1 MKKAGIVI
9 AAILCIGVICGGFYY
24 VARHNNSSTDQTEV
38 TEVQKVIAKDLE
50 TNYPET
56 PREVIKFYNR
66 ILKCYY
72 SEDYKDDE
80 LDQLCDQAL
89 ALFDEDL
96 KENNPKD
103 TYKAMVQ
110 GEVEQYK
117 QDSKTIA
124 QYNVCD
130 SDDVLY
136 KTDNG
141 DSLAYVSASYFI
153 KESGSYNKTYQTYV
167 LRKDADDKWKILVY
181 YQTKGPNSTE
191 EEDD

>member
-24 VARHNNSSTDQTEV
+24 VSRHNSPSTDQTKL
-38 TEVQKVIAKDLE
+38 TEVQKVITKNLE
-50 TNYPET
+50 TDYPET
-56 PREVIKFYNR
+56 PREVVKFYNR

-80 LDQLCDQAL
+80 LDELCDQAL

-110 GEVEQYK
+110 GDVEQYK

-167 LRKDADDKWKILVY
+167 LRKDADGKWKILVY
-181 YQTKGPNSTE
+181 YQTKGPNGTE
-191 EEDD
+191 EENG

>member
-1 MKKAGIVI
+1 MKKTGIVV

-24 VARHNNSSTDQTEV
+24 MARHNSPSTEQTKL
-38 TEVQKVIAKDLE
+38 TEVQKVISKNLE
-50 TNYPET
+50 TDYPET
-56 PREVIKFYNR
+56 PREVVKFYNR

-72 SEDYKDDE
+72 SEQYKDDE
-80 LDQLCDQAL
+80 LDELCDQAL
-89 ALFDEDL
+89 TLFDEDL

-110 GEVEQYK
+110 GDVEQYK
-117 QDSKTIA
+117 KDSKTIA

-167 LRKDADDKWKILVY
+167 MRKDSDGKWKILVY

-191 EEDD
+191 EEND